1 MENYKDKD
9 KDIEYVKKE
18 AKTLYDSMF
27 MDDEVIEARKHVYA
41 MIYNNMSMIFGC
53 QMGGFDKLEL
63 SKSEIKEII
72 KNVVDNDERQLNY
85 KK

>member
-1 MENYKDKD
+1 MENYKD

-27 MDDEVIEARKHVYA
+27 MDDEVIAARKH
-41 MIYNNMSMIFGC
+41 IYNNMSMIFGC